1 MDFSFVSDQL
11 NSPQMSSETQFQGT
25 QISQVEN
32 QDRIQRNQQYLDD
45 EEQKVNHTNQHEQ
58 DQIKQ
63 LQDQLNANL
72 KELEIKDATQ
82 ILPEIQETLDE
93 IEKFE
98 KKGQEKQVQWKKK
111 YLQKLKDTEQILLLL
126 QDLIKR
132 TVKAQNQTQEDQ
144 LNKQLKLLLEDLEIQ
159 DVEQIPQ
166 EIEEVKQEIQKYLQ
180 KDQQKKASD
189 SKIKLDKLV
198 NAQEKYQELLKLNG
212 ETLLDQAIAKRKQLE
227 DKLNELLQEIELQ
240 DANQIESEIQE
251 IKNNIEKFEKKG
263 KKNMAAEMM
272 QTLEKLQNAQIIVKE
287 LQDLRKQIENIQS
300 VKSQS
305 QHDLLQNQINLLLQN
320 LEIQEVEKIPQEIE
334 EAKKEIERFIQ
345 KKQQNKASD
354 FKLRLDKLNDT
365 QIKYEELLK
374 LKEVIQFNQSLVKK
388 QQLEDQLNKI
398 LQEIDLQD
406 TNYIGS
412 QIKETQDE
420 IEKLEIEGN
429 KNKVTKKKQTL
440 EKLQNA
446 DKILKELQDLIKLTQ
461 NQQNLIEEKQLQ
473 KKLISLLNQ
482 LEVQDVMQI
491 PQEIQ
496 ETEEKIK
503 KFISKNQVKYV
514 DEYQKKLKQLGEAL
528 RIQGQ
533 LNLIKNKNNPEQYQ
547 PEDLSLT
554 QINQKEYENSSNL
567 LQNQPIDIM
576 KRFNLDEI
584 KKQISQIP
592 ESSEKYV
599 LQMLEI
605 CLNLPQKVSTAQTD
619 QGGQQLLNQIEK
631 IQKRLQIEDKVTP
644 EINLSIQNIKMSIDQ
659 DNLEILIC
667 EIDKLMK
674 KIRPLNI
681 NEMKRLIQQAD
692 IAAEMIEGQEIILLL
707 GGTGAGKST
716 TIHFLAGSK
725 MGFQEI
731 QLEQGSFLQYIAPV
745 QVNNRTLQKI
755 KVGFS
760 AISETRF
767 ITPVS
772 VNFKDLNMSSNGS
785 IILCDSPGFDD
796 TAGPEVDIANG
807 LGIVKAIKKCKSV
820 RPVILLSF
828 KSMGDRGQGI
838 KQIAHI
844 LVGLVKDIQDNL
856 SSFSYL
862 FSKFPEKYNINSELI
877 NIKNSLDQNTEEI
890 SDKAFASLFEDMID
904 KTKKQCNKID
914 PINGNPSEILKVLIK
929 EEGIQDP
936 SQVFKF
942 SITANSY
949 AAITDFIFKSQ
960 QTIFSALNRSE
971 YKLIEYKLDEIK
983 FLIDILDQDQIK
995 QVYEQCLNHIK
1006 EVIKKEYENATVQLN
1021 QQIQNNNKLDPNY
1034 LKQYQELIQKF
1045 SSIQDFRKKHL
1056 GNNAVSATDLND
1068 ELKSA
1073 VNKLT
1078 KVFDQE
1084 NITQNSAITNLDNIK
1099 LISEYFAEVK
1109 LQYLE
1114 TCSKVQKQIEK
1125 IFISCKNALTTKN
1138 FDDLAEAIYQ
1148 IKQYRKQYQN
1158 HLDDQPMLDELEK
1171 IKDNFKIIIDQ
1182 AAQDAKEKLKL
1193 QYINDEAVNIINEQ
1207 ISIIDKAEKN
1217 QLLSQHI
1224 NIECVKNQRNNLYK
1238 NFLEHFEKISKKIEE
1253 ILRKEPD
1260 QAFLQLEDL
1269 IDKMNQ
1275 LRKIKG
1281 LESKTADIY
1290 YKCTSEIQGLMQQIK
1305 KDIEQLLNDF
1315 QHDKK
1320 KVDFQKIYRS
1330 LNQLKCAQWMN
1341 DVNKGAYQQIVK
1353 HISQELY
1360 KYCQIEIVQKLQEID
1375 LSSKN
1380 FRNIQVAFELIK
1392 ELEAMILFEEY
1403 NPKLTELRQ
1412 SSILMFKQS
1421 VQFVFNQVRQF
1432 INPTSSY
1439 PFQVKQDFQNL
1450 KKENANMQMEV
1461 KQQEQQVQPSLSQD
1475 QDQQKNQEINKD
1487 EAINLER
1494 MKSNIEQELGKQK
1507 QTEQPFLKKLDGS
1520 KVEDYLNYIHVCCQT
1535 KHIRDEANTLFEQL
1549 KQFLVFYRE
1558 SKNEQINQNYELIL
1572 DLQEDDERK
1581 KTSCA
1586 LQLASLMQE
1595 LIDIQKYEETSQLI
1609 KATQLIQ
1616 ELKNKMQQ
1624 YYVELSHDMNQPSNN
1639 KNQQSKNINISKLLS
1654 HIDNV
1659 FNDNKFFNL
1668 YKSHQSALNNEF
1680 KEQYKNIL
1688 QAIEKNEFKTVQIDL
1703 MAIDDNPVNQKAMN
1717 QIKAQLQYQI
1727 ESLLEE
1733 ANLESLQ
1740 LGNEIEKE
1748 IIMKII
1754 KKIDLIKKYKQS
1766 LKDYFEPTF
1775 LENVDKEIEKIIQEI
1790 GQKIQK
1796 YLESIKAL
1804 LKQADFFEVEEK
1816 REHITQIQQLL
1827 VGYSKDQLNK
1837 VALQDLQKNL
1847 EDKVSEITK
1856 TKYEDE
1862 KDFIFHPPKQIL
1874 EKLSKVKGRN
1884 LKYAECFTNLQQILI
1899 DKVRKQIVDYSDSDQ
1914 NQQNSKIFKVETL
1927 INCVPDE
1934 LNQTLKDQFD
1944 NSKKQNEQK
1953 KKLFQESFNFAKESD
1968 DIEKKKSFLDNCQIE
1983 KMFIFENEMKRLIK
1997 EECQTLF
2004 NKFQEEMEKNKP
2016 KEAIQSTI
2024 KLLEYYKHFKNDDKI
2039 KNHCEKAQNLIKED
2053 MKNKVNNLKCIQKFE
2068 NTDQYEKQFDVFL
2081 NLLLAIKD
2089 YKDQFLSTDFE
2100 KNLEELCYILQD
2112 FFFGI
2117 FKSFDEHLK
2126 NNQIQLLEK
2135 DLYDIKKWENFIQK
2149 LKKDFQKAN
2158 NLSSFFQQIP
2168 QALNTIQDN
2177 SLSLKECMDN
2187 IVNLLSKSK
2196 TDILNFNFIQDN
2208 DKNKYYQMIQ
2218 KGLQAL
2224 KQANETKI
2232 NFKDANFET
2241 QCYENECIP
2250 NIKNKIQEEE
2260 KKVEEILKKDDTQ
2273 IQDKD
2278 YKQINNYYENI
2289 VCFQSNVNVE
2299 NPQIKIEQH
2308 IEKIKQTI
2316 EQKIDK
2322 IETSIELEKVDNVA
2336 QNIIKMKKHSDN
2348 LHPFRH
2354 QISNKLDN
2362 FLKYKYF
2369 KDKNTKANKM
2379 TQLTVHLQEDQ
2390 SGYGASII
2398 EESEV
2403 FKGVSLSI
2411 FNEVTQRHGIKYV
2424 IEKIRGDELETTRL
2438 QDLFQKFE
2446 SEYQKIVSKNLI
2458 FIERNIKSDQEI
2470 IEDLVTN
2477 IKTIAK
2483 IKAVL
2488 KDGKIN
2494 WDTKVRQKLPSLLAQ
2509 VFAIWTLLNTKYFKE
2524 VSDLENK
2531 QSYLFKPHAGQVVSI
2546 FRLLGLGYE
2555 KESLYNNLVQIGTGE
2570 GKSVILA
2577 ITSIIF
2583 ALYDIDIYCACYSEY
2598 LSQRDYNSFL
2608 QLFNTIG
2615 ITSNIKYGIF
2625 NKICEQII
2633 NQNGQIRDLAVDY
2646 ITNGFT
2652 ERSKDKSKD
2661 KETKPKILLIDEV
2674 DVFFSQ
2680 DFYGKLYN
2688 PIARLQDQCISDL
2701 AKFIWKKRDNYL
2713 SLKNVQETD
2722 IYQQC
2727 ICKFKNLNCIIDEA
2741 IKDMIS
2747 DSKNFQ
2753 HQYVVQNRQI
2763 GYQEQDSISFD
2774 ISYGYKTL
2782 FAYFYEKEQNRVSE
2796 EKLRENTFIR
2806 IKCGSFSYSEIPF
2819 EFNCIVGV
2827 TGTLET
2833 LSVPEK
2839 NIVQKIYKITKS
2851 TYIPS
2856 VFGKNKRKFAEQKDI
2871 HVENEDDY
2879 FKTLRQEI
2887 NDNLNLASHNKKQRS
2902 VLVFFD
2908 STQNLNKF
2916 YNSPEL
2922 SDLKMDVEVITE
2934 ELSTQS
2940 DKKQQLIKK
2949 ATISGQVTL
2958 LTASFGRGTDFICR
2972 DQRVLKNGG
2981 VHVIQTF
2988 YSNKKSEEVQIMGR
3002 SARQGQVGSYSLVLL
3017 DQKLQKI
3024 IGSDYQ
3030 EVLEQM
3036 RKKDNFYEKL
3046 SEYRKLR
3053 EDQEYDNRS
3062 RFIDLV
3068 KKDHDEGQK
3077 FISAMLS
3084 KEETF
3089 IREFLANKNK
3099 GTNDIP
3105 KLIRILCLV
3114 DGTASMGALLN
3125 KAKITVSEMFER
3137 SCLIIKKSEKNIP
3150 EDCFQLQFA
3159 VYRDY
3164 DQLDGVLQA
3173 SPWESKVDNLRLF
3186 LEKVQPEGGGDYEEA
3201 VEIGLQHANQEN
3213 KNQELTAIILL
3224 ADAPS
3229 KSMSQ
3234 IKDYRNK
3241 YGGESYWN
3249 KTKYSEITDYQAEM
3263 NKLKTSNIPIN
3274 CFYLNNGA
3282 KSNFEEIAKFTGGK
3296 CESLNIECKEASDT
3310 LIKVVVEPILK
3321 NVGKQNGLGDDLYK
3335 EYLKLFDKSYK

>member
-1 MDFSFVSDQL
+1 MNLSYSEDEDFNNDKQSQD
-11 NSPQMSSETQFQGT
+11 E
-25 QISQVEN
+25 QIIQVED
-32 QDRIQRNQQYLDD
+32 QDRIQHKQQYIDD
-45 EEQKVNHTNQHEQ
+45 KEQKENDTNQHEQ

-82 ILPEIQETLDE
+82 ILPEIQETLDD
-93 IEKFE
+93 IQKL
-98 KKGQEKQVQWKKK
+98 KNNGQEKQVQQKKE

-132 TVKAQNQTQEDQ
+132 TVKTSNQTEEEQ
-144 LNKQLKLLLEDLEIQ
+144 LNKQLKLLLEDLEIK

-166 EIEEVKQEIQKYLQ
+166 EIEEVKQEIQKYLG
-180 KDQQKKASD
+180 KYQQKKASD

-198 NAQEKYQELLKLNG
+198 NAQEKYQELLKLKG

-251 IKNNIEKFEKKG
+251 TKNDIEKFQKKG
-263 KKNMAAEMM
+263 QKNKEAEMM
-272 QTLEKLQNAQIIVKE
+272 
-287 LQDLRKQIENIQS
+287 
-300 VKSQS
+300 
-305 QHDLLQNQINLLLQN
+305 
-320 LEIQEVEKIPQEIE
+320 
-334 EAKKEIERFIQ
+334 
-345 KKQQNKASD
+345 
-354 FKLRLDKLNDT
+354 
-365 QIKYEELLK
+365 
-374 LKEVIQFNQSLVKK
+374 
-388 QQLEDQLNKI
+388 
-398 LQEIDLQD
+398 
-406 TNYIGS
+406 
-412 QIKETQDE
+412 
-420 IEKLEIEGN
+420 
-429 KNKVTKKKQTL
+429 QTL

-461 NQQNLIEEKQLQ
+461 NQQNLIQEKQLQ
-473 KKLISLLNQ
+473 QKLISLLNQ
-482 LEVQDVMQI
+482 LEVKDVMQI

-496 ETEEKIK
+496 ETEEQIK
-503 KFISKNQVKYV
+503 KFINKNQVKYV
-514 DEYQKKLKQLGEAL
+514 DEYQTKLRQLEEAL
-528 RIQGQ
+528 RIQEQ
-533 LNLIKNKNNPEQYQ
+533 LNLIKNKNNPKQYYPQ
-547 PEDLSLT
+547 DLNLT
-554 QINQKEYENSSNL
+554 QINQKDYENSSNL

-576 KRFNLDEI
+576 KRFNLDDI
-584 KKQISQIP
+584 KKEIQLIP

-605 CLNLPQKVSTAQTD
+605 CLNLLQQQVNIDLSD
-619 QGGQQLLNQIEK
+619 QGCQQLLNQIEK
-631 IQKRLQIEDKVTP
+631 IQKRFLIEDQITP
-644 EINLSIQNIKMSIDQ
+644 EINLSIQNIKMNVDQ
-659 DNLEILIC
+659 NNFEVLAH

-692 IAAEMIEGQEIILLL
+692 MAAKMIEGQEIILLL

-716 TIHFLAGSK
+716 TIHFLAGSQ

-731 QLEQGSFLQYIAPV
+731 QLEKDSFLQYIAPV
-745 QVNNRTLQKI
+745 QVKNRGLQKI

-760 AISETRF
+760 ATSETRF

-772 VNFKDLNMSSNGS
+772 VNFKDLDMPSNGS

-844 LVGLVKDIQDNL
+844 LVGFVQNIQDKL

-862 FSKFPEKYNINSELI
+862 FSKFPEKYNIISELI

-890 SDKAFASLFEDMID
+890 SDKAFVSLFEDMID

-949 AAITDFIFKSQ
+949 ATITDFIFKSQ
-960 QTIFSALNRSE
+960 QTIFSALKRSE

-983 FLIDILDQDQIK
+983 FLFDILNQDSTK
-995 QVYEQCLNHIK
+995 QTYEYCVNYIK
-1006 EVIKKEYENATVQLN
+1006 EVTKKEYENATLQLN
-1021 QQIQNNNKLDPNY
+1021 QQIQNNNKLDQNY

-1045 SSIQDFRKKHL
+1045 SSIQDFRNKHL
-1056 GNNAVSATDLND
+1056 GNNAVSASDLID

-1078 KVFDQE
+1078 EVFDQE
-1084 NITQNSAITNLDNIK
+1084 NILQNSAITNLDNIR
-1099 LISEYFAEVK
+1099 LISEYFAEVSQK
-1109 LQYLE
+1109 YFE
-1114 TCSKVQKQIEK
+1114 ASSKVKKQIEK
-1125 IFISCKNALTTKN
+1125 FFISCKIALDIKN
-1138 FDDLAEAIYQ
+1138 FDDLAEAIYKV
-1148 IKQYRKQYQN
+1148 KQYCKQYQN
-1158 HLDDQPMLDELEK
+1158 HLDDQPILDELEK
-1171 IKDNFKIIIDQ
+1171 VSNNFKIIIDQ
-1182 AAQDAKEKLKL
+1182 AVQDADEKLKQ
-1193 QYINDEAVNIINEQ
+1193 QYLNDETVNIINEQ
-1207 ISIIDKAEKN
+1207 IYIIEKAEKN

-1224 NIECVKNQRNNLYK
+1224 NMDYVKNQRNNFYK
-1238 NFLEHFEKISKKIEE
+1238 SLLEHFKKISKRIKE
-1253 ILRKEPD
+1253 ILRKKLD
-1260 QAFLQLEDL
+1260 QADFKQLESL
-1269 IDKMNQ
+1269 TNQMNQ

-1281 LESKTADIY
+1281 HESKTINIY
-1290 YKCTSEIQGLMQQIK
+1290 HKRTSEIQGLMQQIK
-1305 KDIEQLLNDF
+1305 KDIEQLLNDC
-1315 QHDKK
+1315 QHYKK
-1320 KVDFQKIYRS
+1320 KVDFQKIYHS
-1330 LNQLKCAQWMN
+1330 LNQLQCAKWMN
-1341 DVNKGAYQQIVK
+1341 DVNERVYKKIVT
-1353 HISQELY
+1353 HIEENIFQY
-1360 KYCQIEIVQKLQEID
+1360 YQIEIVQKLEDLD
-1375 LSSKN
+1375 LSYKN
-1380 FRNIQVAFELIK
+1380 FGNIQVASQLIK
-1392 ELEAMILFEEY
+1392 DLEAMKQFEEY
-1403 NPKLTELRQ
+1403 IPELVYLKEKAGN
-1412 SSILMFKQS
+1412 IFKEG
-1421 VQFVFNQVRQF
+1421 VQQVFNQVRQL
-1432 INPTSSY
+1432 ISPIQSSH
-1439 PFQVKQDFQNL
+1439 QKEDFKNL
-1450 KKENANMQMEV
+1450 KHEN
-1461 KQQEQQVQPSLSQD
+1461 KQESIRSIQQ
-1475 QDQQKNQEINKD
+1475 
-1487 EAINLER
+1487 
-1494 MKSNIEQELGKQK
+1494 SNNT
-1507 QTEQPFLKKLDGS
+1507 QTLNNKLDGN
-1520 KVEDYLNYIHVCCQT
+1520 KVEYYLSYIKACCQT
-1535 KHIRDEANTLFEQL
+1535 QYKKEAQTLLEQL
-1549 KQFLVFYRE
+1549 NKFIENYKH
-1558 SKNEQINQNYELIL
+1558 SKIQQINQIYTILIDL
-1572 DLQEDDERK
+1572 KEDFQQTSNTIAGQIFGKFTGFFQKQKITPLQEEDERN
-1581 KTSCA
+1581 KTKQA
-1586 LQLASLMQE
+1586 LQLVDLLKE
-1595 LIDIQKYEETSQLI
+1595 LQNIQDYREISQLI
-1609 KATQLIQ
+1609 EPNL
-1616 ELKNKMQQ
+1616 
-1624 YYVELSHDMNQPSNN
+1624 VEY
-1639 KNQQSKNINISKLLS
+1639 I
-1654 HIDNV
+1654 
-1659 FNDNKFFNL
+1659 FGENKFFEL
-1668 YKSHQSALNNEF
+1668 YKSYKNDLNSKF

-1688 QAIEKNEFKTVQIDL
+1688 QAIEKDDIQSIKNGL
-1703 MAIDDNPVNQKAMN
+1703 DDNLKNKN
-1717 QIKAQLQYQI
+1717 DRNKIETQLKFQV
-1727 ESLLEE
+1727 ENLLEQ
-1733 ANLESLQ
+1733 ANIEVSM
-1740 LGNEIEKE
+1740 LGNKVEKK
-1748 IIMKII
+1748 IILQII
-1754 KKIDLIKKYKQS
+1754 KKIDLIKKYQTS
-1766 LKDYFEPTF
+1766 LKNYFQSSF
-1775 LENVDKEIEKIIQEI
+1775 LENVDQQIEKIIQSI
-1790 GQKIQK
+1790 DQKISI
-1796 YLESIKAL
+1796 YLQSIKAL
-1804 LKQADFFEVEEK
+1804 ISQDDFFEVEERK
-1816 REHITQIQQLL
+1816 EHIKNIQKLL
-1827 VGYSKDQLNK
+1827 DGYSKDKENSK
-1837 VALQDLQKNL
+1837 VIECLQNEL
-1847 EDKVSEITK
+1847 EHKVSEISK
-1856 TKYEDE
+1856 IKYEDGS
-1862 KDFIFHPPKQIL
+1862 DFIKHSPKQIL
-1874 EKLSKVKGRN
+1874 QKLFKVKEKN
-1884 LKYAECFTNLQQILI
+1884 LNPIYEDCIKSLNKRIYDKLQQWKVAYSNSYQNPYNQEIEKVQYLI
-1899 DKVRKQIVDYSDSDQ
+1899 YELPEQFQQSFKDYQ
-1914 NQQNSKIFKVETL
+1914 HEVN
-1927 INCVPDE
+1927 
-1934 LNQTLKDQFD
+1934 
-1944 NSKKQNEQK
+1944 QNE
-1953 KKLFQESFNFAKESD
+1953 ER
-1968 DIEKKKSFLDNCQIE
+1968 KKKSFKDQYQQAKRKDLEIKIEFLKNCQQENMPVFQSKMESFIE
-1983 KMFIFENEMKRLIK
+1983 KEFQDNIKSFREQLENGLLQEGVKQAIKLLQYNKHFEKNHKIKNGCQKASNDIK
-1997 EECQTLF
+1997 EE
-2004 NKFQEEMEKNKP
+2004 M
-2016 KEAIQSTI
+2016 
-2024 KLLEYYKHFKNDDKI
+2024 KI
-2039 KNHCEKAQNLIKED
+2039 R
-2053 MKNKVNNLKCIQKFE
+2053 VNNLNSIQKFD
-2068 NTDQYEKQFDVFL
+2068 NSDQYIKEYDLFI
-2081 NLLLAIKD
+2081 NLLHQMKE
-2089 YKDQFLSTDFE
+2089 YKNQFLQSDFE
-2100 KNLEELCYILQD
+2100 KTLDDYCSNLYD
-2112 FFFGI
+2112 FFIGI
-2117 FKSFDEHLK
+2117 FKNFDEHLE
-2126 NNQIQLLEK
+2126 NNQVQHIQK
-2135 DLYDIKKWENFIQK
+2135 DLQIINKWDNLIQK
-2149 LKKDFQKAN
+2149 LQNDFQQVN
-2158 NLSSFFQQIP
+2158 NLSSVFQQLKK
-2168 QALNTIQDN
+2168 LNTIQEK
-2177 SLSLKECMDN
+2177 SSSFKECMDKF
-2187 IVNLLSKSK
+2187 VYRLSQSKS
-2196 TDILNFNFIQDN
+2196 DILNFNLIKDI
-2208 DKNKYYQMIQ
+2208 DKNTYYQQIQ
-2218 KGLQAL
+2218 ISLNLL
-2224 KQANETKI
+2224 KQANEAKI
-2232 NFKDANFET
+2232 NFMDTNFEPE
-2241 QCYENECIP
+2241 CYENECIP
-2250 NIKNKIQEEE
+2250 FIKNKIKEEE
-2260 KKVEEILKKDDTQ
+2260 KKVEEILKKDDIQ

-2278 YKQINNYYENI
+2278 YKQINIYYNNLECFRNNI
-2289 VCFQSNVNVE
+2289 KVE

-2308 IEKIKQTI
+2308 IEKIKETI
-2316 EQKIDK
+2316 EQKIGN
-2322 IETSIELEKVDNVA
+2322 IENSIDLENVDTVA

-2348 LHPFRH
+2348 LHPFKD

-2362 FLKYKYF
+2362 FLKYTYF
-2369 KDKNTKANKM
+2369 KDKKTKANKM
-2379 TQLTVHLQEDQ
+2379 AQLKVRLQEDQ
-2390 SGYGASII
+2390 SGYGAAII

-2403 FKGVSLSI
+2403 FKGISLSI
-2411 FNEVTQRHGIKYV
+2411 FNEVTQRHSIKYV

-2438 QDLFQKFE
+2438 EDLFQKFE
-2446 SEYQKIVSKNLI
+2446 SEYQKIVQKNLI
-2458 FIERNIKSDQEI
+2458 FIERNTKSDKEI

-2483 IKAVL
+2483 TKAVL

-2494 WDTKVRQKLPSLLAQ
+2494 WDKKVRQHLPSLLAQ
-2509 VFAIWTLLNTKYFKE
+2509 IFAIWTLLNTQYFQE

-2555 KESLYNNLVQIGTGE
+2555 KESLYNNLVQIGIGE

-2633 NQNGQIRDLAVDY
+2633 NQHGQIRDLVVDY

-2701 AKFIWKKRDNYL
+2701 AEFIWKKRDNYL
-2713 SLKNVQETD
+2713 SLKSVQETD
-2722 IYQQC
+2722 IYKQC
-2727 ICKFKNLNCIIDEA
+2727 IRKFKNLNCIIDEA

-2796 EKLRENTFIR
+2796 QKLRENTFIR

-2827 TGTLET
+2827 TGILEN

-2856 VFGKNKRKFAEQKDI
+2856 VFGKNNLKFAEQKDI

-2879 FKTLRQEI
+2879 FKALRQEI
-2887 NDNLNLASHNKKQRS
+2887 DSNLNLTSDNKQLRP

-2916 YNSPEL
+2916 YDSPEL
-2922 SDLKMDVEVITE
+2922 SDLRMDVEVITE
-2934 ELSTQS
+2934 ELSTFS

-2949 ATISGQVTL
+2949 ATVSGQVTL
-2958 LTASFGRGTDFICR
+2958 LTASFGRGTDFICH
-2972 DQRVLKNGG
+2972 DQRVLKSGG

-3062 RFIDLV
+3062 RLIDLV

-3077 FISAMLS
+3077 FISAMLN
-3084 KEETF
+3084 KEEIF

-3099 GTNDIP
+3099 
-3105 KLIRILCLV
+3105 V
-3114 DGTASMGALLN
+3114 DGTASMGPLLS

-3137 SCLIIKKSEKNIP
+3137 SCLIIKKSEKSIP

-3164 DQLDGVLQA
+3164 DQLDGVLQV

-3186 LEKVQPEGGGDYEEA
+3186 LEKVQPKGGGDYEEA

-3213 KNQELTAIILL
+3213 KNQKLTAIILL

-3234 IKDYRNK
+3234 IKNYRKK
-3241 YGGESYWN
+3241 YGGESYWK
-3249 KTKYSEITDYQAEM
+3249 KTKYSEITDYKAEM
-3263 NKLKTSNIPIN
+3263 KKLKTSNVPIN

-3282 KSNFEEIAKFTGGK
+3282 KSNFEKIANFTGCK
-3296 CESLNIECKEASDT
+3296 CESLNIECEEASDT